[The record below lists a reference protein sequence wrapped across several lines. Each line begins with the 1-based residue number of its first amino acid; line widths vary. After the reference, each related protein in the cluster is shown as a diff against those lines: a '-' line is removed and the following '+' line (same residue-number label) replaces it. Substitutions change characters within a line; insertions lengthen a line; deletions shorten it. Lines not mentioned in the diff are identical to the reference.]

1 MEYQEYIIQ
10 KKELY
15 SILIQFIENRNDED
29 YFQNLINIIETQKI
43 LENPK
48 ELKLLINLIL
58 NISNN
63 HHRSDS
69 FMAKIEQILLYLENQ
84 IKQTFA
90 NFEIFELVKNNRLNL
105 LFFITNKIIIIDSI
119 LIEYLRHSQLLH
131 FFYPEVKNLI
141 ENQEIEKI
149 ENERKEYEITNF
161 EEIRKIGE
169 NDSYFCQIIRNDLI
183 DDFVIYFNKVNL
195 SISSKIKKSIFE
207 TNPLLLK
214 EEELPII
221 EYAAFF
227 GSIQIL
233 RFLYLNG
240 AKLNPFLWTFAIH
253 SNNAEMIHFLEENN
267 VDPPI
272 EKCIIEAIKCHHNDI
287 ARYIINKFSNEEEIQ
302 KNNKILKSIFH
313 HFNFDFFP
321 NEFNVNFIFYNLFQY
336 DYVKLLNLYLKTK
349 EHEQIIDKN
358 GSILLIYFFEW
369 NFII

>member
-58 NISNN
+58 DISNN

-84 IKQTFA
+84 IKQTFT

-119 LIEYLRHSQLLH
+119 LIEYLRYSQLLH

-149 ENERKEYEITNF
+149 ENELKKIEITNF
-161 EEIRKIGE
+161 E
-169 NDSYFCQIIRNDLI
+169 
-183 DDFVIYFNKVNL
+183 
-195 SISSKIKKSIFE
+195 
-207 TNPLLLK
+207 
-214 EEELPII
+214 
-221 EYAAFF
+221 
-227 GSIQIL
+227 
-233 RFLYLNG
+233 
-240 AKLNPFLWTFAIH
+240 
-253 SNNAEMIHFLEENN
+253 
-267 VDPPI
+267 
-272 EKCIIEAIKCHHNDI
+272 
-287 ARYIINKFSNEEEIQ
+287 
-302 KNNKILKSIFH
+302 
-313 HFNFDFFP
+313 
-321 NEFNVNFIFYNLFQY
+321 LF
-336 DYVKLLNLYLKTK
+336 
-349 EHEQIIDKN
+349 
-358 GSILLIYFFEW
+358 
-369 NFII
+369 